1 MEKRGG
7 AAVKSYSRKE
17 KRPRLITLPLF
28 FAAVPETPL
37 TKRCFLTMS
46 HRDACVCYLLNGRGI
61 KRKRPRVPP
70 GQPRPSTGAK
80 PEDVSGTA
88 PRFCAPIWILI
99 FGNETA
105 VRYAFPPVPKVGF
118 FGAFCH
124 FNTVQPAAAIKR
136 TGRSHHTYRPVNDN
150 APSGFAI
157 RRHMSPLS
165 IPNY

>member
-1 MEKRGG
+1 MKRRRRCQKLQPLKKEAGSNN
-7 AAVKSYSRKE
+7 AASFLSGCPQNTCCKKVLSNYERVESF
-17 KRPRLITLPLF
+17 LSVIY
-28 FAAVPETPL
+28 L
-37 TKRCFLTMS
+37 TQNDL
-46 HRDACVCYLLNGRGI
+46 